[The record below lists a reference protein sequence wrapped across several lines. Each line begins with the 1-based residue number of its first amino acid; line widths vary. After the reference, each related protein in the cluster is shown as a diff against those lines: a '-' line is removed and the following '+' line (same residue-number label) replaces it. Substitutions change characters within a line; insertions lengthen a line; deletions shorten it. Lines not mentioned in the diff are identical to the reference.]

1 MFQKLGSIK
10 EKYEAIG
17 QSLMDP
23 DIVSDNQKYASLMR
37 EYKNL
42 SPIVEKYEEYS
53 KCLQDMN
60 EAKEL
65 LDAGGLDKDFREMA
79 QMQFEENRDKI
90 EEISAE
96 LKILLLPKDP
106 NDDKNVIVEIRGGAG
121 GEEAALFACMLRLVA
136 GKLKFSTK
144 IPPSL
149 AVIRKSASEL
159 RVREHIPALS
169 SKAEFI
175 EFSAFLKPRLAAEFT
190 HLPLLLLFSLRL
202 RMLKLI

>member
-53 KCLQDMN
+53 KCLTDMN

-79 QMQFEENRDKI
+79 QMQFEENKEKI

-96 LKILLLPKDP
+96 LKKLSEDIGVD
-106 NDDKNVIVEIRGGAG
+106 IRIQHQGI
-121 GEEAALFACMLRLVA
+121 F
-136 GKLKFSTK
+136 
-144 IPPSL
+144 
-149 AVIRKSASEL
+149 KSMH
-159 RVREHIPALS
+159 RI
-169 SKAEFI
+169 
-175 EFSAFLKPRLAAEFT
+175 
-190 HLPLLLLFSLRL
+190 
-202 RMLKLI
+202 